1 MYVFFKENILQN
13 PTENISS
20 IKNLNDEMMKEQV
33 ILYLFLMYN
42 LYNIS

>member
-1 MYVFFKENILQN
+1 MYVFFKENISQD
-13 PTENISS
+13 PTENNLS